1 MPIELLK
8 MKIMLLF
15 FIFWNIQSGKAI
27 YGGKEVIPNQ
37 YPWVLILRF
46 YHPHAVPSVYAEM
59 NCTLLKNHN
68 KPYKNAKTI

>member
-37 YPWVLILRF
+37 YPWVLRLDIYFEKRWWENTLCG
-46 YHPHAVPSVYAEM
+46 ASLISKKYAL
-59 NCTLLKNHN
+59 TAAH
-68 KPYKNAKTI
+68 TVR

>member
-27 YGGKEVIPNQ
+27 NVGKADAETHQIYGGKEVIPNQ
-37 YPWVLILRF
+37 YPWVLKLDIYVEER
-46 YHPHAVPSVYAEM
+46 S
-59 NCTLLKNHN
+59 TRHN
-68 KPYKNAKTI
+68 GFSWIHQM